1 MPTLTSSQLAEK
13 LNQQG
18 VRRGVFFMP
27 AVDNHVERVIISNEE
42 VLIHEDYLPSILAQ
56 LRMGPAVTAFVD
68 LKPVAIFGFIP
79 VWSGV
84 AEAWLVVDNHAR
96 KYPVA
101 MTKYGIAVQ
110 DIAKISL
117 GLHRTQITVR
127 MTDKRA
133 YKWALALGF
142 RQEGVMSKYGP
153 DGIDYI
159 LMARF

>member
-1 MPTLTSSQLAEK
+1 
-13 LNQQG
+13 
-18 VRRGVFFMP
+18 
-27 AVDNHVERVIISNEE
+27 
-42 VLIHEDYLPSILAQ
+42 
-56 LRMGPAVTAFVD
+56 
-68 LKPVAIFGFIP
+68 
-79 VWSGV
+79 
-84 AEAWLVVDNHAR
+84 
-96 KYPVA
+96 

-153 DGIDYI
+153 DCIDYI